1 MNKTVELALGAYEI
15 DAQFV
20 IARRNDEAISTS
32 EASLRGG
39 TTKQSPSTT
48 KLLIGANQG
57 IASSRH

>member
-20 IARRNDEAISTS
+20 IARRNGEAISTS

-39 TTKQSPSTT
+39 TAKQSPPQSV
-48 KLLIGANQG
+48 
-57 IASSRH
+57 IARRNDEAIPMC